1 MALSER
7 GDSFAVDQCHFVLTT
22 MESVVCD
29 GESPHLSHIRA
40 STRAVDNPGR
50 KLDRHHRQHSTLN
63 IQQLVVEAFGF
74 QIMFS
79 LFLNTNSEC

>member
-50 KLDRHHRQHSTLN
+50 KLDRHHTSQATFNTQHST
-63 IQQLVVEAFGF
+63 VSG
-74 QIMFS
+74 
-79 LFLNTNSEC
+79 